1 MAMYVPLTGLR
12 HAVRLVD
19 GLTELDDPEGF
30 AGLVLPG
37 LARLVG
43 CDRLSFTVLGA
54 QPGQVSVT
62 RHPGG
67 ISSPGSVAAFAA
79 YVHEHPLANYYRETG
94 DARPVMISDFLNRP
108 GFHPL
113 NLYGGDFPW

>member
-30 AGLVLPG
+30 ARLALPG

-43 CDRLSFTVLGA
+43 CDSLSI
-54 QPGQVSVT
+54 P
-62 RHPGG
+62 
-67 ISSPGSVAAFAA
+67 
-79 YVHEHPLANYYRETG
+79 
-94 DARPVMISDFLNRP
+94 
-108 GFHPL
+108 
-113 NLYGGDFPW
+113 